1 MNDPITLLA
10 RVAAFT
16 AEAHTA
22 LAVQETSKSRIVLLE
37 QTYQKLQGL
46 SLPQDELFRQ
56 SLRCAENALF
66 RAAHVMAWAGFM
78 DFFQE
83 KLSTGNFKKLKKARS
98 IWKLTSVEDLRDQYS
113 EHAIIEASRD
123 ATLCTK
129 TEMKSLHGLLSK
141 RNECAHP
148 SSYFPGL
155 NETLGFI
162 SELFLRI
169 DTLKAK
175 PF

>member
-1 MNDPITLLA
+1 MNDPLSLLA
-10 RVAAFT
+10 RVATFT
-16 AEAHTA
+16 GEAHAA
-22 LAVQETSKSRIVLLE
+22 LGLQESSKSRVVLLE

-46 SLPQDELFRQ
+46 TLRQDELFRQ

-66 RAAHVMAWAGFM
+66 RAAHVMGWAGFM

-83 KLSTGNFKKLKKARS
+83 KLSTKKFKKLKQARS
-98 IWKLTSVEDLRDQYS
+98 DWKLTTIEDFRDQHS
-113 EHAIIEASRD
+113 EYAIIEASRD
-123 ATLCTK
+123 AGLCTR
-129 TEMKSLHGLLSK
+129 TEMKALHGLLSK

-148 SSYFPGL
+148 SSFFPGL

-162 SELFLRI
+162 SELFQRI
-169 DTLKAK
+169 QTLNAK